1 MATVLQ
7 HKRSSTASHVPSTS
21 TLALG
26 EIAINSNDGYL
37 FIKKNEGAGDEIVT
51 FRPSSAAFEEAVYLD
66 TATGD
71 GVTTAFTITR
81 SAKADQYVFITING
95 VQQQASA
102 YSLNNNEVTFS
113 SAPANGD
120 EIEFRTLEVIATDV
134 VLRDKQKYFYTISS
148 TTGSLSGTDDN
159 GLTLTYDPGK
169 VDIFQNGV
177 KLVDSSDY
185 TASTGTSVVFTT
197 SLEAGDIVE
206 IDSYARAA
214 ILDAD
219 AIKPN
224 NTPLS
229 TTAANQV
236 VDTFHVLTYRTAKYI
251 VQASSAGGDF
261 HSTEVLMIHDGTTVY
276 MTEYASIYSNISL
289 MTLDADITN
298 SYVRLLCSPTQANT
312 TIKLQRIS
320 VTV

>member
-1 MATVLQ
+1 MATTLQ
-7 HKRSSTASHVPSTS
+7 HKRSSSAGHVPSTS
-21 TLALG
+21 DLALG

-37 FIKKNEGAGDEIVT
+37 FIKKNEGSGDEIVT
-51 FRPSSAAFEEAVYLD
+51 FRPSFGALEDSVWLD

-71 GVTTAFTITR
+71 GSTVAFTLSR
-81 SAKADQYVFITING
+81 SPKADQYVFVTING

-102 YSLNNNEVTFS
+102 YSLSNDELTFS

-120 EIEFRTLEVIATDV
+120 LIEFRTLEVQSTDV
-134 VLRDKQKYFYTISS
+134 TLRDKQKYFYTITS
-148 TTGSLSGTDDN
+148 TTGSISGTDDN

-177 KLVDSSDY
+177 KLIDGADY
-185 TASTGTSVVFTT
+185 TASSGTSIVFTT
-197 SLEAGDIVE
+197 SLENGDIVE

-224 NTPLS
+224 ATSLS
-229 TTAANQV
+229 TTASDQV
-236 VDTFHVLTYRTAKYI
+236 VDTFHRLTYRTAKYI
-251 VQASSAGGDF
+251 VQASTSTDF
-261 HSTEVLMIHDGTTVY
+261 HSTEVLLIHDGTTVY

-289 MTLDADITN
+289 MTLDADIT
-298 SYVRLLCSPTQANT
+298 SEYVRLLCSPTQANT
-312 TIKLQRIS
+312 TVKLQRIS